1 MENNRIILDDIQLC
15 DVLVMSDTIVS
26 VRDMGDEEGELI
38 TLQDLQDN
46 TSTHWVKGNLAVL
59 STFDYQEGYLQ
70 FRIYNEQGQFQDNV
84 IFEEINDGDIYS
96 TLEKYFDMDN
106 YMKIIER
113 RRKNK

>member
-26 VRDMGDEEGELI
+26 VRDMGDEEGERI
-38 TLQDLQDN
+38 TLQDLKDN
-46 TSTHWVKGNLAVL
+46 TCTHWEKGNLAVL
-59 STFDYQEGYLQ
+59 STFDYNEGYLQ
-70 FRIYNEQGQFQDNV
+70 FSIYDGYGKFQDEV
-84 IFEEINDGDIYS
+84 IFENIEDGDIYS
-96 TLEKYFDMDN
+96 TLEEYFDMDN